1 MARKTDSYGLISSAL
16 LVWMRYYWERQI
28 LQYPSKPI
36 SKLSALIGTSNV
48 CSGASLMAQRLK
60 HLPPMQETRF
70 QSLGGKMPWKRK
82 WQSTPVFLPGE
93 SPGRRS
99 LVGYSPQGRKESDTT
114 EQLHLHLWRNNI
126 QKLTYEIWNQKIC
139 GPTDKRFK
147 TCLYML
153 NAMSDRSLPSSF
165 PNCTAPPGSPL

>member
-99 LVGYSPQGRKESDTT
+99 LVGYSPQGRTESDTT
-114 EQLHLHLWRNNI
+114 EWLHLAPWKNG
-126 QKLTYEIWNQKIC
+126 YEKPEQCIKIEISLGWQSSIYSQSYGFSSSHVWIW
-139 GPTDKRFK
+139 
-147 TCLYML
+147 
-153 NAMSDRSLPSSF
+153 
-165 PNCTAPPGSPL
+165 